1 MKTCGG
7 CGGPLC
13 EWCGG
18 CIAEGEC
25 DCPSI
30 VYHPEEFFIDDS
42 YTCKLCGYNTDS
54 EEDFVEH
61 ILDAHETEARSS
73 DAVSIST
80 GAALG
85 TEYSG
90 LGRDE
95 YWDVDSIALAEEF
108 DAS

>member
-25 DCPSI
+25 DCLSI
-30 VYHPEEFFIDDS
+30 FYHPEEFFIDDS
-42 YTCKLCGYNTDS
+42 YTCKICGYNTDS

-61 ILDAHETEARSS
+61 ILYAHEVEARASS
-73 DAVSIST
+73 AVSIS
-80 GAALG
+80 G
-85 TEYSG
+85 E
-90 LGRDE
+90 GRDE

-108 DAS
+108 TKGV